1 MHPDSDD
8 DFGDADDGLFDDV
21 QREKTPSAAAAV
33 IVSELD
39 KRYPG
44 FLSRFDKFKGDT
56 LEEKMQ
62 NAFFAARQL
71 EIKMNQLQ
79 QDVPGT
85 LASGS
90 NNAFDAR
97 GMIRLSGYQS
107 LKSEKLDPIK
117 DAVESLILDRT
128 LSGRELSKG
137 MGKLDPSSVK
147 VAQNSVGST
156 KSGPYLTV
164 DKLAAAFYIA
174 DILENE
180 QKTPAEI
187 AKDYLDS
194 NGIKYKKFDQNRT
207 ISAVFDEIDVPLSSH
222 SPAKMS
228 YITSGIE
235 KLSQFFDRTIRD
247 SKYVTGTKV
256 SFAGTPEE
264 FADKFFALHPD
275 QVGKISLEEIT
286 SGTVG
291 FNVESG
297 DGSGNR
303 EIVLNLEALEKK
315 RDKSYFGG
323 NAMEET
329 VAHEYAHSVEKA
341 ISPNWGQDNDPATE
355 EYRSIFESDPDVSPY
370 SSKNISEH
378 FAESFAK
385 YVVADEASPEFI
397 EYLKSKGIEK
407 PDLSKLM
414 HPMMADD
421 VEQKLNALVN
431 SNEDSPV
438 TFKINLGTPSSNERR
453 ILERIRVSGNNNIDL
468 SNHRGM
474 SLTLIPKDPSIKFD
488 SNGAGRGNG
497 SLEVDRNGKLSVS
510 GDLLSFAAGNQ
521 GQGIGSEFLKNI
533 SKFIAFNGGGR
544 INMTAGLDNGPY
556 MWAISGFKFAALRY
570 VETYIDLAKQTVPF
584 VELWRKS
591 QGKLN
596 ALTTDQKYG
605 FYLTMSEILRLD
617 RQNRIDS
624 ISDPDLK
631 AIAVD
636 FYNGTNYNNR
646 DTALTFLE
654 HGLENGWDLSEED
667 YQNLMQLGYS
677 APRIDIMP
685 MQFAN
690 IGRKGK
696 AETAFGLRDRS
707 EKRSSS
713 FGRRFMLAG
722 GMWKGYL
729 DIPDMRKGAN

>member
-247 SKYVTGTKV
+247 SKYVT
-256 SFAGTPEE
+256 
-264 FADKFFALHPD
+264 L
-275 QVGKISLEEIT
+275 SLIH
-286 SGTVG
+286 
-291 FNVESG
+291 
-297 DGSGNR
+297 
-303 EIVLNLEALEKK
+303 I
-315 RDKSYFGG
+315 
-323 NAMEET
+323 
-329 VAHEYAHSVEKA
+329 
-341 ISPNWGQDNDPATE
+341 
-355 EYRSIFESDPDVSPY
+355 
-370 SSKNISEH
+370 
-378 FAESFAK
+378 
-385 YVVADEASPEFI
+385 
-397 EYLKSKGIEK
+397 
-407 PDLSKLM
+407 
-414 HPMMADD
+414 
-421 VEQKLNALVN
+421 
-431 SNEDSPV
+431 
-438 TFKINLGTPSSNERR
+438 
-453 ILERIRVSGNNNIDL
+453 
-468 SNHRGM
+468 
-474 SLTLIPKDPSIKFD
+474 
-488 SNGAGRGNG
+488 
-497 SLEVDRNGKLSVS
+497 
-510 GDLLSFAAGNQ
+510 
-521 GQGIGSEFLKNI
+521 
-533 SKFIAFNGGGR
+533 
-544 INMTAGLDNGPY
+544 
-556 MWAISGFKFAALRY
+556 
-570 VETYIDLAKQTVPF
+570 
-584 VELWRKS
+584 
-591 QGKLN
+591 
-596 ALTTDQKYG
+596 
-605 FYLTMSEILRLD
+605 
-617 RQNRIDS
+617 
-624 ISDPDLK
+624 
-631 AIAVD
+631 
-636 FYNGTNYNNR
+636 
-646 DTALTFLE
+646 
-654 HGLENGWDLSEED
+654 
-667 YQNLMQLGYS
+667 
-677 APRIDIMP
+677 
-685 MQFAN
+685 
-690 IGRKGK
+690 
-696 AETAFGLRDRS
+696 
-707 EKRSSS
+707 
-713 FGRRFMLAG
+713 
-722 GMWKGYL
+722 
-729 DIPDMRKGAN
+729 